1 MAQLIKHGIA
11 TTDSWHIL
19 ELAEGEAP
27 ETVTLPDGDV
37 IFPLAVWQARKD
49 EIVSRPTIG
58 LLLQP
63 ADRVEDVAGEL
74 ASFNLI
80 AVNFPKFV
88 DGRGY
93 STAALLRQRYGYT
106 GELRA
111 VGDVLHDQ
119 LFFMRRVGFDSYA
132 LKAVARHDAVDLCF
146 GAAIHHHH
154 GIELAHPAARLH
166 QQGNIEDDGAT
177 PCGCGIS
184 CLLIAQACHPGVND
198 GFKLRARQGVGKSQ
212 GAHAGAVHGARGI
225 NGVLPEGSPNVGY
238 GSAPSQGDT
247 AGNRVCIDQRCA
259 TGLQHLPQ
267 RALAAANAPGQA
279 HMHWPL
285 HHYRPNRFSTVCK
298 MALGPNTMAVR
309 PAPTRNGPNGT

>member
-11 TTDSWHIL
+11 TTDSWQIL
-19 ELAEGEAP
+19 ELGEGESP
-27 ETVTLPDGDV
+27 ETVALPEGDV

-63 ADRVEDVAGEL
+63 ADRVEDVAGDL

-132 LKAVARHDAVDLCF
+132 LKDGKSLDYAI
-146 GAAIHHHH
+146 AA
-154 GIELAHPAARLH
+154 GFKPFTEAY
-166 QQGNIEDDGAT
+166 QGAT
-177 PCGCGIS
+177 DQ
-184 CLLIAQACHPGVND
+184 AQPY
-198 GFKLRARQGVGKSQ
+198 FRRRA
-212 GAHAGAVHGARGI
+212 
-225 NGVLPEGSPNVGY
+225 
-238 GSAPSQGDT
+238 
-247 AGNRVCIDQRCA
+247 
-259 TGLQHLPQ
+259 
-267 RALAAANAPGQA
+267 
-279 HMHWPL
+279 
-285 HHYRPNRFSTVCK
+285 
-298 MALGPNTMAVR
+298 
-309 PAPTRNGPNGT
+309 

>member
-1 MAQLIKHGIA
+1 MAQLIKHGVA
-11 TTDSWHIL
+11 TTDSWQIL
-19 ELAEGEAP
+19 DLAAGESP
-27 ETVTLPDGDV
+27 ETVALPDGDV

-63 ADRVEDVAGEL
+63 ADRVEDVAGDL

-132 LKAVARHDAVDLCF
+132 LKEGKSLDYAI
-146 GAAIHHHH
+146 AA
-154 GIELAHPAARLH
+154 GFKPFTEAY
-166 QQGNIEDDGAT
+166 QGAT
-177 PCGCGIS
+177 DQ
-184 CLLIAQACHPGVND
+184 AQPY
-198 GFKLRARQGVGKSQ
+198 FRRRA
-212 GAHAGAVHGARGI
+212 
-225 NGVLPEGSPNVGY
+225 
-238 GSAPSQGDT
+238 
-247 AGNRVCIDQRCA
+247 
-259 TGLQHLPQ
+259 
-267 RALAAANAPGQA
+267 
-279 HMHWPL
+279 
-285 HHYRPNRFSTVCK
+285 
-298 MALGPNTMAVR
+298 
-309 PAPTRNGPNGT
+309 

>member
-1 MAQLIKHGIA
+1 MAQLIKHGVA
-11 TTDSWHIL
+11 ATDSWHIL

-27 ETVTLPDGDV
+27 ETVALSDGDI

-63 ADRVEDVAGEL
+63 ADRVEVVAGEL

-132 LKAVARHDAVDLCF
+132 LKDGKSLDYAI
-146 GAAIHHHH
+146 AA
-154 GIELAHPAARLH
+154 GFKPFTEAY
-166 QQGNIEDDGAT
+166 QGAT
-177 PCGCGIS
+177 DQ
-184 CLLIAQACHPGVND
+184 AQPY
-198 GFKLRARQGVGKSQ
+198 FRRRA
-212 GAHAGAVHGARGI
+212 
-225 NGVLPEGSPNVGY
+225 
-238 GSAPSQGDT
+238 
-247 AGNRVCIDQRCA
+247 
-259 TGLQHLPQ
+259 
-267 RALAAANAPGQA
+267 
-279 HMHWPL
+279 
-285 HHYRPNRFSTVCK
+285 
-298 MALGPNTMAVR
+298 
-309 PAPTRNGPNGT
+309 

>member
-1 MAQLIKHGIA
+1 MAQLIKNGA
-11 TTDSWHIL
+11 SASDSWQIL
-19 ELAEGEAP
+19 ELAEGESP
-27 ETVTLPDGDV
+27 EAVALPDGDV

-63 ADRVEDVAGEL
+63 ADRVEDIAGDL

-132 LKAVARHDAVDLCF
+132 LKDGKNLAYAIEAGFKPFGDAY
-146 GAAIHHHH
+146 
-154 GIELAHPAARLH
+154 
-166 QQGNIEDDGAT
+166 QGAT
-177 PCGCGIS
+177 DQTQP
-184 CLLIAQACHPGVND
+184 H
-198 GFKLRARQGVGKSQ
+198 FRRRA
-212 GAHAGAVHGARGI
+212 
-225 NGVLPEGSPNVGY
+225 
-238 GSAPSQGDT
+238 
-247 AGNRVCIDQRCA
+247 
-259 TGLQHLPQ
+259 
-267 RALAAANAPGQA
+267 
-279 HMHWPL
+279 
-285 HHYRPNRFSTVCK
+285 
-298 MALGPNTMAVR
+298 
-309 PAPTRNGPNGT
+309 

>member
-1 MAQLIKHGIA
+1 MAQLIKHGVA
-11 TTDSWHIL
+11 TTDSWQIL
-19 ELAEGEAP
+19 DLAAGESP
-27 ETVTLPDGDV
+27 ETVALPEGDV

-132 LKAVARHDAVDLCF
+132 LKDGKSLDY
-146 GAAIHHHH
+146 AITA
-154 GIELAHPAARLH
+154 GFKPFTEAY
-166 QQGNIEDDGAT
+166 QGAT
-177 PCGCGIS
+177 DQ
-184 CLLIAQACHPGVND
+184 AQPY
-198 GFKLRARQGVGKSQ
+198 FRRRA
-212 GAHAGAVHGARGI
+212 
-225 NGVLPEGSPNVGY
+225 
-238 GSAPSQGDT
+238 
-247 AGNRVCIDQRCA
+247 
-259 TGLQHLPQ
+259 
-267 RALAAANAPGQA
+267 
-279 HMHWPL
+279 
-285 HHYRPNRFSTVCK
+285 
-298 MALGPNTMAVR
+298 
-309 PAPTRNGPNGT
+309 

>member
-11 TTDSWHIL
+11 TTDSWQIL
-19 ELAEGEAP
+19 DLAAGESP
-27 ETVTLPDGDV
+27 ETVALPDGDI

-132 LKAVARHDAVDLCF
+132 LKDGKSLDYAI
-146 GAAIHHHH
+146 AA
-154 GIELAHPAARLH
+154 GFKPFTEAY
-166 QQGNIEDDGAT
+166 QGAT
-177 PCGCGIS
+177 DQ
-184 CLLIAQACHPGVND
+184 AQPY
-198 GFKLRARQGVGKSQ
+198 FRRRA
-212 GAHAGAVHGARGI
+212 
-225 NGVLPEGSPNVGY
+225 
-238 GSAPSQGDT
+238 
-247 AGNRVCIDQRCA
+247 
-259 TGLQHLPQ
+259 
-267 RALAAANAPGQA
+267 
-279 HMHWPL
+279 
-285 HHYRPNRFSTVCK
+285 
-298 MALGPNTMAVR
+298 
-309 PAPTRNGPNGT
+309 

>member
-11 TTDSWHIL
+11 TTDSWQIL
-19 ELAEGEAP
+19 ELGEGEAP
-27 ETVTLPDGDV
+27 ETVTLPDGDI

-63 ADRVEDVAGEL
+63 ADRVEDVAGDL

-93 STAALLRQRYGYT
+93 STAALLRQRHGYT

-132 LKAVARHDAVDLCF
+132 LKDGKSLDYAI
-146 GAAIHHHH
+146 AA
-154 GIELAHPAARLH
+154 GFKPFTEAY
-166 QQGNIEDDGAT
+166 QGAT
-177 PCGCGIS
+177 DQ
-184 CLLIAQACHPGVND
+184 AQPY
-198 GFKLRARQGVGKSQ
+198 FRRRA
-212 GAHAGAVHGARGI
+212 
-225 NGVLPEGSPNVGY
+225 
-238 GSAPSQGDT
+238 
-247 AGNRVCIDQRCA
+247 
-259 TGLQHLPQ
+259 
-267 RALAAANAPGQA
+267 
-279 HMHWPL
+279 
-285 HHYRPNRFSTVCK
+285 
-298 MALGPNTMAVR
+298 
-309 PAPTRNGPNGT
+309 